1 MNRKY
6 YIIYALIV
14 VICALTSENSRAH
27 AKKSATKKA
36 SSKNESRK
44 NPLSDVQEK
53 YKNVKT
59 LTAEF
64 TQRQKNVTLG
74 TTKESSGRIYIM
86 RPNKFRWETHEPEK
100 SLLVGNGKKVW
111 FYTAPFREG
120 EKGQVMTKRAADVQ
134 SKLAIDLLSGQS
146 DSNKDFKIKKLAEGH
161 FSLVPLKPAG
171 DIEHIELFV
180 EKATN
185 LVYKLVLFTKS
196 GNETELTLKNVTLN
210 PKLSVAMFNFVPP
223 PNTEEIR

>member
-1 MNRKY
+1 MNHKY
-6 YIIYALIV
+6 YITFALIV

-27 AKKSATKKA
+27 EKKIATKK
-36 SSKNESRK
+36 NETQLNSL
-44 NPLSDVQEK
+44 NVVQSK

-64 TQRQKNVTLG
+64 TQQQKNVTLG

-86 RPNKFRWETHEPEK
+86 RPNKFRWETHAPEK
-100 SLLVGNGKKVW
+100 SILVGNGNKVW

-146 DSNKDFKIKKLAEGH
+146 DSNKDFKIKSLADGQY
-161 FSLVPLKPAG
+161 SLTPVKPAG
-171 DIEHIELFV
+171 DIERVELFV
-180 EKATN
+180 EKTTN

-196 GNETELTLKNVTLN
+196 GNETELTLKNVTLS
-210 PKLSVAMFNFVPP
+210 PKLNETMFNFVPP